1 MIKKTL
7 LVLFALISFKSNS
20 QTLETVSKMKS
31 NYQKCLDRG
40 NNMSG
45 CSINYYNQSDSL
57 LNVVYKNLKE
67 KISSKEQ
74 SKLKKEQLEW
84 LKKRDLYFE
93 KVYADTKKE
102 GHFIE
107 GTRDFEMVV
116 FDEKANFV
124 FGRVKELIKRN

>member
-1 MIKKTL
+1 MIQKTL
-7 LVLFALISFKSNS
+7 LALLVLISFKSNS

-31 NYQKCLDRG
+31 DYQKCLDKG

-45 CSINYYNQSDSL
+45 CSIMYYNQSDSL

-67 KISSKEQ
+67 RISSKEQ

-93 KVYADTKKE
+93 KVYADTKRE
-102 GHFIE
+102 GNFKE

>member
-7 LVLFALISFKSNS
+7 LVLLVLVSLKSNS
-20 QTLETVSKMKS
+20 QTLETVSKMKL
-31 NYQKCLDRG
+31 NYQKCLDKG

-84 LKKRDLYFE
+84 LKKRDVYFE
-93 KVYADTKKE
+93 KVYSDTKKE